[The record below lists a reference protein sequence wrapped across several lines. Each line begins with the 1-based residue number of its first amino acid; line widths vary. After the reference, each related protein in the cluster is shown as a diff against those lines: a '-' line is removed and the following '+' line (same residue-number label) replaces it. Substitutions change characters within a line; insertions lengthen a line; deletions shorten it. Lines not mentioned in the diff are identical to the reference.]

1 MSDYKE
7 VVKKL
12 NLRKQELEE
21 RLVRVED
28 SLRQTH
34 AKDWSEQAQEREN
47 EEVVERLEESTR
59 IELDQIYQ
67 ALSRA
72 EKNEYGVCEICDGP
86 IRIERLEALPFT
98 NRCFNCASELE

>member
-1 MSDYKE
+1 MGEYE
-7 VVKKL
+7 AVIEKL

-21 RLVRVED
+21 RLNKVEN
-28 SLRQTH
+28 SLRKTH

-47 EEVVERLEESTR
+47 EEVVERLEESAR
-59 IELDQIYQ
+59 IELTQIYE
-67 ALSRA
+67 ALSRI

-86 IRIERLEALPFT
+86 IRAERLEALPYT